1 MADSLDAVLAAP
13 SRLAELVTVQ
23 PGAVVSRTLVRTPG
37 GSLTLFAF
45 DGGQGLSEH
54 TTPHEATVV
63 VLDGRARITIAGTAH
78 DVSAG
83 GILHLP
89 AGVPHALDAEEPF
102 KMLLVM
108 LKSGV

>member
-1 MADSLDAVLAAP
+1 MPDALDAAISNP
-13 SRLAELVTVQ
+13 GRLAELVSVQ

-54 TTPHEATVV
+54 STPHEATVV
-63 VLDGRARITIAGTAH
+63 ILDGRARITIAGAVH
-78 DVSAG
+78 DVSTG

-89 AGVPHALDAEEPF
+89 GGVPHALDAEEPF